1 MKLINDNN
9 LNALKTLPDNS
20 VDSVVTDAPYG
31 ISIMNKKWD
40 YDVPSTEFWREVLR
54 VLKPGGYLLCFSAA
68 RTYHRMVVNIED
80 AGFEIRDQIM
90 WLYGTGVPKGYDVGK
105 AFEKLTDSAEYR
117 GWNTYLKPAHEP
129 ICMAQKPVSE
139 KNYAKNMLK
148 WRTGGINVG
157 ACKIELSS
165 AINSTSNPEGRFPAN
180 IIFDEYAAQILDSQ
194 TGTLKSGK
202 IEEHHKRNK
211 TLGEYQAN
219 CYGKFNF
226 ESDQLKTTYGDEG
239 GGSRFFYV
247 AKASPKEKN
256 LGLQKPASKGDKAK
270 EILDNNHPTVKPVN
284 LMTYLCRLVTPP
296 GGTVL
301 DPYMGSG
308 SIGIAALLEG
318 FDFIGME
325 LEENYFKIAEA
336 RIADFEEYRDIL
348 KDNPEMSAMAA

>member
-1 MKLINDNN
+1 MQIINENN
-9 LNALKTLPDNS
+9 LTALKKLPNNS
-20 VDSVVTDAPYG
+20 VDSVVTDPPYG
-31 ISIMNKKWD
+31 IKITSWD
-40 YDVPSTEFWREVLR
+40 DAVPSTAFWKEVFR
-54 VLKPGGYLLCFSAA
+54 VLKPGGFLLSFSAA
-68 RTYHRMVVNIED
+68 KTYHRMVVNIED

-90 WLYGTGVPKGYDVGK
+90 WLYGTGMPKGYNVGK
-105 AFEKLTDSAEYR
+105 AFEKLTGSAEYND
-117 GWNTYLKPAHEP
+117 WNTYLKPAHEP

-139 KNYAKNMLK
+139 KNYAKNILK
-148 WRTGGINVG
+148 WRTGGINIG
-157 ACKIELSS
+157 ACRIELDSTPSS
-165 AINSTSNPEGRFPAN
+165 DSAGRFPAN
-180 IIFDEYAAQILDSQ
+180 IIFDEYAAQILDAQ

-211 TLGEYQAN
+211 TVGEYQAN

-226 ESDQLKTTYGDEG
+226 ESDHLNTTYGDEG

-256 LGLQKPASKGDKAK
+256 LGLKKPASKGEKAS

-284 LMTYLCRLVTPP
+284 LMTYLCKMVTPL
-296 GGTVL
+296 GGTIL

-325 LEENYFKIAEA
+325 LEENYFKLAEA
-336 RIADFEEYRDIL
+336 RIANYEKYRSVL
-348 KDNPEMSAMAA
+348 KDNPEMDAMAA